1 MGQLQ
6 SGSTADAHTNSHAV
20 ITMNIHS
27 IKHRQRLL
35 LITAILF
42 TVSLTPSIGHDSV
55 HAVSIGE
62 TRLPSCPD
70 TWHVGSMALSPVD
83 DTLFF
88 AYHSSSLWRT
98 TDAGVSWRLV
108 YRPFGPTGGLES
120 LTITPPSL
128 PTNPT
133 LYLRHQYR
141 TIAGP
146 NFGLARST
154 DAGNTWQQRTTCS
167 PNCWGVF
174 PTNRPDTIFAARVEP
189 AVLVEF
195 GRGVL
200 RSDDGGLTWQV
211 LWDASGVRSLF
222 VSPAFADDQTVLA
235 ATWSWQERPPFWLMA
250 STDGGRTWASRE
262 NGLGDSPVEGLVFSP
277 EFARDHV
284 LFAQTSNRLFR
295 SRDAGLNWETVLDP
309 GSDTRITSVVLSPDY
324 VSDHTLFLTTYGSV
338 MVSYDDAR
346 NWYVLVSGG
355 SNYDLIVGRQLASQ
369 RPERERH
376 DALTT
381 DELSSRHLSAD
392 QRQYFPMAGVFGV
405 RSRPLSLFLS
415 TPGNRTSYYRSQDG
429 GAAWNCLI
437 PPPESR

>member
-1 MGQLQ
+1 M
-6 SGSTADAHTNSHAV
+6 S
-20 ITMNIHS
+20 TMNIHS
-27 IKHRQRLL
+27 IRHRRRLRV
-35 LITAILF
+35 IAAILF
-42 TVSLTPSIGHDSV
+42 AVSLAASIGLDSV
-55 HAVSIGE
+55 HAVSIGAE

-70 TWHVGSMALSPVD
+70 TWHVGSIALSPVD
-83 DTLFF
+83 ATLFF
-88 AYHSSSLWRT
+88 AYYSSSVWRS

-108 YRPFGPTGGLES
+108 YRPSGPTGGLES

-128 PTNPT
+128 LASPT

-146 NFGLARST
+146 YFGLARST
-154 DAGNTWQQRTTCS
+154 DAGNSWQQRTTCS

-195 GRGVL
+195 GRGAL

-250 STDGGRTWASRE
+250 STDGGRTWTSRE

-295 SRDAGLNWETVLDP
+295 SRDAGLNWEVVLDP
-309 GSDTRITSVVLSPDY
+309 GSDTRITSVVLSPGY

-355 SNYDLIVGRQLASQ
+355 SNYDLVVGRQLTSQ
-369 RPERERH
+369 RPEAEQH
-376 DALTT
+376 DTLTP
-381 DELSSRHLSAD
+381 DELSSHLSAD

-405 RSRPLSLFLS
+405 RSRALSLFLS

-429 GAAWNCLI
+429 GATWNCLI